1 MRRLVSGLLLSS
13 AAAVAL
19 TQQPPPQFHEEVE
32 VRVMDLDVVVTDKA
46 GRPVRDLKR
55 EDFTVR
61 VGGKIVPIDYFAR
74 VEEGAIHAPDLAT
87 ASPDQI
93 LTASRQEDEAYVPR
107 HFLIYVDVGHMDPN
121 GRRRGSEALRDLVT
135 RMGPTDSARIVVFDR
150 RSKPVTEWI
159 SNKEELLSAI
169 AKAETLGTGMSRL
182 MMEQQ
187 AIHALDYPAVA
198 LGGPNPETRQ
208 TVIELYAQQQ
218 RAEIRQM
225 LSEMR
230 SELPTFAPLVGKKAF
245 VFLSGGFELQPGH
258 AMAAYAASTPP
269 GVNQPRDPRTRRVS
283 FITPKSVPD
292 VSKEIDDVVKA
303 ANALEVTFYTLDA
316 RGLVVEG
323 PTAGNDELLDSKLG
337 FTALKDSQDGMGVL
351 ARETGGLALLNAND
365 LRPGLQQVYQDA
377 AVYYSLG
384 VTLSRMA
391 SAGYQSVRVDVN
403 RKGVTARTRQG
414 YAVRTPD
421 EQARDVVEAA
431 LKTNLAYTDFAVT
444 LQTEP
449 ATKLEGNYI
458 LPISVSLP
466 SSGLTFIS
474 EGDVEKASADVAIGV
489 MDDSGRSSNV
499 ARREATFT
507 LPRGGQAN
515 LVFTTKLKIR
525 KGNQRIVVNLRDRPS
540 GRMGTAKAD
549 VRVE

>member
-1 MRRLVSGLLLSS
+1 MRSRWLALLLSP
-13 AAAVAL
+13 AIAL
-19 TQQPPPQFHEEVE
+19 AQQTQPGFHEEVE
-32 VRVMDLDVVVTDKA
+32 VRVMDLDVVVTDGA
-46 GRPVRDLKR
+46 GRPVPDLKR

-61 VGGKIVPIDYFAR
+61 VGGRVVPIDYFAR
-74 VEEGAIHAPDLAT
+74 IEEGVIHSPDLAT
-87 ASPDQI
+87 ASPDQV
-93 LTASRQEDEAYVPR
+93 LTAYQQADEAYVPR
-107 HFLIYVDVGHMDPN
+107 HFLIYVDVGHLDAN
-121 GRRRGSEALRDLVT
+121 GRRRGSEALSDLVT
-135 RMGPTDSARIVVFDR
+135 RMGPTDFARIVVFDR
-150 RSKPVTEWI
+150 RSKPVTEWT

-169 AKAETLGTGMSRL
+169 AKAEKLGTGMSRL
-182 MMEQQ
+182 IAEQQ
-187 AIHALDYPAVA
+187 AIHTLDYPAAV
-198 LGGPNPETRQ
+198 GGPNLETRQ

-225 LSEMR
+225 LSDMR
-230 SELPTFAPLVGKKAF
+230 AELPTFAPLVGKKAF

-258 AMAAYAASTPP
+258 AMAAYAVSTPP
-269 GVNQPRDPRTRRVS
+269 GLNQQRDPRTRRPS

-292 VSKEIDDVVKA
+292 VSNEIEDVVKA
-303 ANALEVTFYTLDA
+303 ANALEITFYTLDA
-316 RGLVVEG
+316 RGLIVEG

-337 FTALKDSQDGMGVL
+337 FTALKDSQDGMGTL

-365 LRPGLQQVYQDA
+365 LRPGLEQVYQDG

-384 VTLSRMA
+384 VTLAKITS
-391 SAGYQSVRVDVN
+391 SGYQSVRVDVN

-414 YAVRTPD
+414 YAVRTA
-421 EQARDVVEAA
+421 EERARDVVQAA
-431 LKTNLAYTDFAVT
+431 LKTNLAYKDFAVT

-449 ATKLEGNYI
+449 ATKLGGNYI

-466 SSGLTFIS
+466 SSGLTFIP

-489 MDDSGRSSNV
+489 MDDSGRSSGV
-499 ARREATFT
+499 VRQEATFT

-515 LVFTTKLKIR
+515 LVFTTKLRMR
-525 KGNQRIVVNLRDRPS
+525 KGNQRIVVNLRDKQT